1 MAKQILVPKGG
12 EMATIFEKLKEII
25 VEQLGVEESEVTPE
39 VSFAEDLNADS
50 LDLIELIT
58 AIEEEFSTP
67 EMRLEIPDEDAE
79 NIKTVQDAIDYLRD
93 HGIKDK

>member
-1 MAKQILVPKGG
+1 MA
-12 EMATIFEKLKEII
+12 AIFEKLKEII

-39 VSFAEDLNADS
+39 ASFAEDLNADS

-93 HGIKDK
+93 HGIKDE